1 MQNIYFFQFKCQEKY
16 CFEFDSLKIFFG
28 GELNTEYND
37 PDQKLSWVLNQGGL
51 QLVKMRWGC
60 YSYGVFLELS
70 PVKNGGNHCLP
81 TFFFPQIFLLRPY
94 ILSPDITVLKKWN
107 DSAIIIVACQ
117 KLPYQERL
125 KSIFLEKNSCNPQQ
139 AKQVSS

>member
-1 MQNIYFFQFKCQEKY
+1 MQNIFFQFRCQEKY

-81 TFFFPQIFLLRPY
+81 TFFFPQIFLWRPY
-94 ILSPDITVLKKWN
+94 TFCPLATVLKKWN
-107 DSAIIIVACQ
+107 NSVIITITT
-117 KLPYQERL
+117 YINGL
-125 KSIFLEKNSCNPQQ
+125 KSMFWTFF
-139 AKQVSS
+139 SSFIPLSRPLQNCSV